1 MRACCTYAS
10 CDKKTPVKTAEFSA
24 TPSPKPKNRALH
36 LRKHIYDETRPTPSI
51 YQWSIKVFWFQWY
64 SNQTNVFPA
73 QYLYIYVTSYLLL
86 VEVAGTA
93 RFDDCTL
100 ERATKHTKIVRD
112 IISAYS
118 SKESLIIFSVSC
130 ASYRDYTG
138 SSTNPSHA
146 IIFFSRLLWLRVEET

>member
-10 CDKKTPVKTAEFSA
+10 CDKKTPVETAEFTA

-36 LRKHIYDETRPTPSI
+36 FGKQIYDEVRLTQALIGGQSKFDLSI
-51 YQWSIKVFWFQWY
+51 SVVQQ
-64 SNQTNVFPA
+64 SNE
-73 QYLYIYVTSYLLL
+73 YISGSVYVTSYLLL
-86 VEVAGTA
+86 VEVAGIA

-100 ERATKHTKIVRD
+100 KTARKHRKIVRD
-112 IISAYS
+112 IISAFS
-118 SKESLIIFSVSC
+118 SIESQLISSVSC
-130 ASYRDYTG
+130 ALSRDYTG